1 MPPLKTFWPR
11 YVTTVL
17 CVLGLLLTT
26 PVIAQQNELQ
36 GNSKS
41 ESDSKKPASHE
52 RWITQQDENGNIQV
66 RHLTLHSAA
75 EPRPALRYQLI
86 PDAFH
91 AKPGNSAIYYLKAM
105 GFLEQHNAQEKLT
118 QIFRQAHQ
126 KASEAG
132 IQQNLLE
139 PYVWE
144 DMPPDQLPLE
154 EVKEYLSLTSFQA
167 ELLKEAAARRDF
179 DLERNLQDVD
189 SVIGYLLPEIQGMR
203 QLARTNSIRSRVA
216 IAEERYDDA
225 METIGQQFALGRHL
239 GQDDFFVSNLVGVA
253 IASIGWSDL
262 LSLQEQTNAPS
273 LYWALASLPA
283 PLVDTGRA
291 EAVERKILYEEFITF
306 KRVTEAPQPAGY
318 WQAWVKDLADERF
331 EWMLE
336 ISDPG
341 PELRRTALV
350 AAIAT
355 SYPSAKKYLIEEL
368 GFDPKQVEAYPTA
381 QVVSLATV
389 KFYDFWR
396 DEFYKWH
403 CLPYW
408 QVTESSDAN
417 SVERRFRDACKNAGW
432 FSKPTEQLLPA
443 LFAFRSAQVRA
454 QQQIAMAQT
463 VEAIRLHLHQHDG
476 NFPESLAD
484 LSFPAPLDP
493 ANNQPFQY
501 ERAGETFVLEGQ
513 SLSNRRTRLV
523 LHNAP

>member
-26 PVIAQQNELQ
+26 PVTAQQNELQ
-36 GNSKS
+36 DKS

-75 EPRPALRYQLI
+75 EPRPALRYELI

-91 AKPGNSAIYYLKAM
+91 ATPGNSAIYYLKAM
-105 GFLEQHNAQEKLT
+105 GFLEQQNANEKLM
-118 QIFRQAHQ
+118 QITRQAHL

-132 IQQNLLE
+132 TDRNLLA
-139 PYVWE
+139 PFVWE
-144 DMPPDQLPLE
+144 DMPPDQLPLD
-154 EVKEYLSLTSFQA
+154 EVKEYLLLTSFQPQ
-167 ELLKEAAARRDF
+167 LLKEAAARRDF
-179 DLERNLQDVD
+179 DLERNLQEVD
-189 SVIGYLLPEIQGMR
+189 SVISYLLPEIQSMR
-203 QLARTNSIRSRVA
+203 QLARTNSIRCRVA

-225 METIGQQFALGRHL
+225 MEIIGQQFALGRHL

-262 LSLQEQTNAPS
+262 LSLQSQTNAPS
-273 LYWALASLPA
+273 LYWALASLPV

-291 EAVERKILYEEFITF
+291 ESVERQILYEEARPF
-306 KRVTEAPQPAGY
+306 KRVTETLQSAGY
-318 WQAWVKDLADERF
+318 WEEWVKELAADTEF
-331 EWMLE
+331 YWLLDSQHPE
-336 ISDPG
+336 
-341 PELRRTALV
+341 PELRH
-350 AAIAT
+350 AAIVTWIAA
-355 SYPSAKKYLIEEL
+355 SYPSAKRYLIEEV
-368 GFDPKQVEAYPTA
+368 GMDAEQVEAYPTT

-396 DEFYKWH
+396 DEFYKWQRI
-403 CLPYW
+403 PFW
-408 QVTESSDAN
+408 QVKESTEAN
-417 SVERRFRDACKNAGW
+417 NVERRFSDASLSAGW
-432 FSKPTEQLLPA
+432 FSKPTQQLLPA
-443 LFAFRSAQVRA
+443 LFAFRSAQIRV
-454 QQQIAMAQT
+454 QQQLALAQT
-463 VEAIRLHLHQHDG
+463 VEAIRLHLHKHEG
-476 NFPESLAD
+476 NFPDSLAD

-493 ANNQPFQY
+493 ATNKPFRY

-523 LHNAP
+523 LHKTP